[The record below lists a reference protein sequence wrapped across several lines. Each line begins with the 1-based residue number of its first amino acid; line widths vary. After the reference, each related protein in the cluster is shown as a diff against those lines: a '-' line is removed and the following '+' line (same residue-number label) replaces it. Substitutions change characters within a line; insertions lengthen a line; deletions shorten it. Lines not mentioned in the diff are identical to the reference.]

1 MRPLL
6 ALLLLLAPS
15 APALA
20 GLHYSGESFRDLPA
34 RWGGFLPDHRAL
46 RAVAAPQL
54 AGRAPTPLRDAEADA
69 ALKLEAAARSR
80 PLSADEAADLGALYV
95 RLGQP
100 QKALGVLR
108 PAARQHPTHF
118 RLAANLG
125 TAWQLAGDLEQA
137 AAALDDA
144 LQLAPPRWREAEGY
158 HLKLVRLRLKEGKS
172 AKDAAAPDDLFGV
185 RFVGESG
192 KPEPGRIAAA
202 QRKKLPADA
211 VAVAQQL
218 ALWLPADG
226 RLLWLLGE
234 LANASGDVRT
244 AANILDGCVTEFGMA
259 SPDLRARRQLYRAA
273 ADELDRKQE
282 HQKAAGTEFK
292 SSRALARSLDPSRL
306 PAIRPDGVNPLPWAV
321 VGETEIGPR
330 GKPSF
335 LDYADKLDGK
345 RVSVA
350 GFMTPAG
357 NATAE
362 LTGFLL
368 TENPVGCWFCETPGP
383 SQVITVELADGV
395 TAEFARTALKV
406 TGTLKLNRTD
416 PERFPF
422 TLTDAR
428 VGPAD

>member
-1 MRPLL
+1 MKPLL
-6 ALLLLLAPS
+6 SLPPLLLLA
-15 APALA
+15 APAAA
-20 GLHYSGESFRDLPA
+20 GLYCPGESFRELPA
-34 RWGGFLPDHRAL
+34 QWRGFLPDHRAL
-46 RAVAAPQL
+46 RAVAVPQL
-54 AGRAPTPLRDAEADA
+54 AGPLRDAHADA

-80 PLSADEAADLGALYV
+80 PLTADEAADLGALYV

-100 QKALGVLR
+100 QKALGILR
-108 PAARQHPTHF
+108 PAVREHPSHF

-144 LQLAPPRWREAEGY
+144 LQLAPPEQRVAEGY

-172 AKDAAAPDDLFGV
+172 AKDAPAPDDLFGV

-192 KPEPGRIAAA
+192 QPEPGAIAAA
-202 QRKKLPADA
+202 ERKKLPADA

-226 RLLWLLGE
+226 RLVWLLGE
-234 LANASGDVRT
+234 LANAAGDVRT
-244 AANILDGCVTEFGMA
+244 AANLLDGCVTEFGMA
-259 SPDLRARRQLYRAA
+259 SPDLRARRLLYRAA
-273 ADELDRKQE
+273 ADELEKKGHRRD
-282 HQKAAGTEFK
+282 AGIEFK
-292 SSRALARSLDPSRL
+292 SPRALVRAVDPSRL
-306 PAIRPDGVNPLPWAV
+306 PAIKPDGVNPLPWAAV
-321 VGETEIGPR
+321 ADTDIGPK
-330 GKPSF
+330 GKTAF
-335 LDYADKLDGK
+335 LKYVEDLDGK
-345 RVSVA
+345 RVTLT

-357 NATAE
+357 NATGE

-368 TENPVGCWFCETPGP
+368 TENPVGCWFCEAPGP
-383 SQVITVELADGV
+383 TQVIAVELADGLTTRHTRAAV
-395 TAEFARTALKV
+395 KV

-422 TLTDAR
+422 AVAEVQ

>member
-6 ALLLLLAPS
+6 ALPLLWLFS
-15 APALA
+15 APAAA
-20 GLHYSGESFRDLPA
+20 GLYCPGESFRELPA
-34 RWGGFLPDHRAL
+34 NWRGFLPDHRAL
-46 RAVAAPQL
+46 RAVAVPQL
-54 AGRAPTPLRDAEADA
+54 AGPLRDAHADA

-80 PLSADEAADLGALYV
+80 PLTADEAADLGALYV

-108 PAARQHPTHF
+108 PAAREHPEHF

-125 TAWQLAGDLEQA
+125 TAWQLAGDLGQA

-158 HLKLVRLRLKEGKS
+158 HLKLVRLRLKEGKA

-192 KPEPGRIAAA
+192 RPEPGKIAAA
-202 QRKKLPADA
+202 ERKKLPPNA
-211 VAVAQQL
+211 VAITQQL

-226 RLLWLLGE
+226 RLVWLLGE
-234 LANASGDVRT
+234 LANAAGDVRT
-244 AANILDGCVTEFGMA
+244 AANLLDGCVTEFGLA

-273 ADELDRKQE
+273 ADELEKTGHRR
-282 HQKAAGTEFK
+282 AAGIEFQ
-292 SSRALARSLDPSRL
+292 SPRALVRAVDPSRL
-306 PAIRPDGVNPLPWAV
+306 PAIKPDGVTPLPWPAV
-321 VGETEIGPR
+321 ADTEIGPK
-330 GKPSF
+330 GKPAF
-335 LDYADKLDGK
+335 LKYVEQLDGR
-345 RVSVA
+345 RVTLT

-357 NATAE
+357 NATGE

-368 TENPVGCWFCETPGP
+368 TENPVGCWFCEAPGP
-383 SQVITVELADGV
+383 TQVIAVELADGLTTRHTRAAV
-395 TAEFARTALKV
+395 TV
-406 TGTLKLNRTD
+406 TGTLRLNRTD

-422 TLTDAR
+422 AVVEAQ